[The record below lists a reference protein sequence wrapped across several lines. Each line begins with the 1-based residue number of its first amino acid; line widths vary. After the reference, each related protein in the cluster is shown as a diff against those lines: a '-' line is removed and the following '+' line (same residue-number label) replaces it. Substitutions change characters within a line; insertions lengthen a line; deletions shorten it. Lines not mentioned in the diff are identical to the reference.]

1 MAPPPLL
8 IVAHGSRDPRSAATV
23 RALAEVV
30 RTRSDGPDVHVAF
43 LDLSAPSVGD
53 ALAGL
58 HAEGHRHV
66 VAVPLLLGHAYHAR
80 VDLPALVDEVTTRLP
95 RLSVTVSDVLGPDP
109 LLEDVALDRLA
120 GAGADLSDPDLGV
133 VLAAVGSSHA
143 PANEVVARIAR
154 GWDGR
159 HPARV
164 AAAFASAAR
173 PDVPAAIAKLR
184 AHGTR
189 RFAVASW
196 FFAPGLLP
204 DRIAELTAESAP
216 GAVVAAPL
224 GTDPRVA
231 AVVLHRYADALT
243 AAVRTA

>member
-1 MAPPPLL
+1 M
-8 IVAHGSRDPRSAATV
+8 
-23 RALAEVV
+23 RALADVV
-30 RTRSDGPDVHVAF
+30 RTRSPGADVRVAF

-58 HAEGHRHV
+58 YAEGHRHV

-80 VDLPALVDEVTTRLP
+80 VDLPALVDEVTGSLP
-95 RLSVTVSDVLGPDP
+95 RLSVTVADVLGPDP
-109 LLEDVALDRLA
+109 LLEEVALDRLA
-120 GAGADLSDPDLGV
+120 AGGADLADPDLGV
-133 VLAAVGSSHA
+133 VLAAVGSSHDA
-143 PANEVVARIAR
+143 ANDVVARIAR

-159 HPARV
+159 HSARV

-173 PDVPAAIAKLR
+173 PDVPAAITRLR
-184 AHGTR
+184 AHGAR

-204 DRIAELTAESAP
+204 DRIGASAAEVAP
-216 GAVVAAPL
+216 GALVAAPL

-231 AVVLHRYADALT
+231 AVVLDRYDEALT
-243 AAVRTA
+243 GAAGTVRTA

>member
-1 MAPPPLL
+1 MAHPPLL
-8 IVAHGSRDPRSAATV
+8 IVAHGSRDSRSAATV
-23 RALAEVV
+23 RALADVV
-30 RTRSDGPDVHVAF
+30 RTRSDAPDVRVAF

-80 VDLPALVDEVTTRLP
+80 VDLPALVDEVTARLP

-109 LLEDVALDRLA
+109 LLEDVALDRLT
-120 GAGADLSDPDLGV
+120 GAGATLSDPHLGV
-133 VLAAVGSSHA
+133 VLAAVGSSHEA
-143 PANEVVARIAR
+143 ANDVVTRIAR

-164 AAAFASAAR
+164 TAAFASAAR

-184 AHGTR
+184 ARGAR

-204 DRIAELTAESAP
+204 DRIADLAAESAP
-216 GAVVAAPL
+216 DAVVAAPL

-231 AVVLHRYADALT
+231 AVVLDRYADTLT
-243 AAVRTA
+243 GAARTA